1 MTPAGGERLPG
12 VQPEAWSE
20 PVRDLLGDAHARV
33 AAAVGSGSS
42 PDAANP
48 LPTLT
53 LIAHQEG
60 LLGPFLVWARALA
73 DGRLPRRSAE
83 LVALRTAYLCGSEF
97 EWREHRLYA
106 QRAGVTDQE
115 LTGIRI
121 GPAAPIWSEAD
132 RALLRAADDL
142 HRFASIAPATWTAL
156 QAELTP
162 AELVEVVLVA
172 GQYRMLSMLANSAGV
187 DHTLGNREGM
197 AQLPPAFG
205 IDDDLLGLRD
215 AVAVVTGATRS
226 IGRGCAVAL
235 ARAGC
240 RVVVADV
247 ADGQSAVEEIESLG
261 RPAFFHR
268 TDVRL
273 KPSIEGLVDA
283 TVERFGRLDVAV
295 NTVGGTKG
303 PKPFLDIG
311 LDEWEE
317 VVALNLSTAMLST
330 QVEALAMV
338 RLGIPGRIVNVAS
351 LSGLEAAPNAA
362 GYGAANAG
370 VVHLTRSAASEL
382 GRYGI
387 RVNCIVPGT
396 HATETVREAVDRDPR
411 MGEWVRLVGG
421 STPLGRIGEVAETA
435 GLAVFLASNL
445 SAYMTGQEVVSDGGV
460 QHTTSRPPMG
470 MDAEAEAV
478 RNLAGATRRP
488 GPGDR

>member
-1 MTPAGGERLPG
+1 MTPPGVERLPG
-12 VQPEAWSE
+12 LPPAAWSE
-20 PVRDLLGDAHARV
+20 GVRSLLGDALERV
-33 AAAVGSGSS
+33 SGVDESGRS
-42 PDAANP
+42 PEGANP

-60 LLGPFLVWARALA
+60 LLGPFLEWARALV

-97 EWREHRLYA
+97 EWREHRVYA

-115 LTGIRI
+115 VAGIRH
-121 GPAAPIWSEAD
+121 GPAASIWSTGD
-132 RALLRAADDL
+132 RALLRAADEL
-142 HRFASIAPATWTAL
+142 HRVAAITPTTWAEL

-187 DHTLGNREGM
+187 DDAIGGAEGGPP
-197 AQLPPAFG
+197 LPAPFG

-215 AVAVVTGATRS
+215 AVAIVTGGTRS
-226 IGRGCAVAL
+226 IGRGCAIAL

-240 RVVVADV
+240 RVVIADM

-261 RPAFFHR
+261 RTAFFLR
-268 TDVRL
+268 TDVRS
-273 KPSIEGLVDA
+273 KRSIEELVDA
-283 TVERFGRLDVAV
+283 TVERFGRLDVAI

-303 PKPFLDIG
+303 PTPFLD
-311 LDEWEE
+311 LELEEWED
-317 VVALNLSTAMLST
+317 VVAQNLSTAMLST

-396 HATETVREAVDRDPR
+396 HATETVREAVGRDPR
-411 MGEWVRLVGG
+411 MGEWVRLVGE
-421 STPLGRIGEVAETA
+421 SAPLGRIGAVAETA
-435 GLAVFLASNL
+435 GVAVFLASNL
-445 SAYMTGQEVVSDGGV
+445 SAYVTGQEVVSDGGV

-470 MDAEAEAV
+470 MAAEADAV
-478 RNLAGATRRP
+478 RNLT
-488 GPGDR
+488 

>member
-1 MTPAGGERLPG
+1 MTRTGGERLPG
-12 VQPEAWSE
+12 VRPEEWSE

-33 AAAVGSGSS
+33 SAAVGSGGS
-42 PDAANP
+42 PGAANP

-115 LTGIRI
+115 LAAIRA
-121 GPAAPIWSEAD
+121 GAAAPIWSEAD
-132 RALLRAADDL
+132 RALLQAADDL
-142 HRFASIAPATWTAL
+142 HRFASVAPSTWTAL
-156 QAELTP
+156 EAELTP

-187 DHTLGNREGM
+187 DHAFGQPEDGSR
-197 AQLPPAFG
+197 LPAAFG

-215 AVAVVTGATRS
+215 AVAIVSGGTRS

-240 RVVVADV
+240 RVVIADV
-247 ADGQSAVEEIESLG
+247 ADGQGAVDEIESLG

-268 TDVRL
+268 TDVRS
-273 KPSIEGLVDA
+273 KRSIEELVEA

-303 PKPFLDIG
+303 PKPFLDIE

-396 HATETVREAVDRDPR
+396 HATETVREAVDRDPQ

-421 STPLGRIGEVAETA
+421 SAPLGRIGEVAETA

-445 SAYMTGQEVVSDGGV
+445 SAYVTGQEVVSDGGV

-470 MDAEAEAV
+470 MDAEADAV
-478 RNLAGATRRP
+478 RRVRSMESS
-488 GPGDR
+488 